1 LLNRPAIIELVDE
14 SGNRHHV
21 LVSKLTEDRVTLEF
35 PDRLIELPMTEV
47 DRAWFGKY
55 LLLWDPPAVGDRAI
69 RRGMRSASVVWVRE
83 ALARYGIPQST
94 SVPADLFDASLEAQV
109 KDFQRRHQLQDDG
122 IVGKM
127 TLIYLRT
134 YDSNAQSPQIT
145 AASVAP
151 VAR

>member
-1 LLNRPAIIELVDE
+1 
-14 SGNRHHV
+14 
-21 LVSKLTEDRVTLEF
+21 
-35 PDRLIELPMTEV
+35 
-47 DRAWFGKY
+47 
-55 LLLWDPPAVGDRAI
+55 LWDPPAVGDRAI